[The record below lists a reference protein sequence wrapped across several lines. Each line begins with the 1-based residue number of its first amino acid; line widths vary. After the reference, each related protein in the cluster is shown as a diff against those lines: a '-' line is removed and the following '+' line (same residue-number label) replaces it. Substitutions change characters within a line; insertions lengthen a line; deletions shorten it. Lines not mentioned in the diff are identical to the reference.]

1 MCLKTRLL
9 DMDTQAQSSVIQDMN
24 KLRSYKLLKINF
36 GCEEYMFCIV
46 NKMFRTAYSRFRG
59 GLLSLTCNEGRDNN
73 APFAERLCPLCKSD
87 IESEFHFLFVCSNL
101 SQIRLNYISIIWYT
115 YPTVDKFIQL
125 CTSTNKRIINN
136 ISGYI
141 FVQ

>member
-1 MCLKTRLL
+1 MTPVRLEP
-9 DMDTQAQSSVIQDMN
+9 AA
-24 KLRSYKLLKINF
+24 LRSQVKHSTTEPLH
-36 GCEEYMFCIV
+36 
-46 NKMFRTAYSRFRG
+46 SPRFIC
-59 GLLSLTCNEGRDNN
+59 GLLSLTCNEGRDYN
-73 APFAERLCPLCKSD
+73 AQFVERLCPLCKSD

-125 CTSTNKRIINN
+125 CTSTNKRTINN